1 MKIITTMRCRYISTG
16 TTKVKKKKDKIIG
29 GIVEQ
34 LKLTYIAEGEIKRNK
49 YFGKKIANLL

>member
-1 MKIITTMRCRYISTG
+1 MRCHYISTG